1 MLARPGRFMEWSAPL
16 LQRAQS
22 GQNDPDLLDEY
33 DFSGGVRGK
42 YAKRYR
48 EGTNL
53 IRLNDDAAAMF
64 PTSEEVNAVLRSLG
78 EIIQR
83 HEKLGLAKIPR
94 VRM

>member
-1 MLARPGRFMEWSAPL
+1 MAS
-16 LQRAQS
+16 
-22 GQNDPDLLDEY
+22 QNDPDLLDEY

-53 IRLNDDAAAMF
+53 VRLDDDVAAMF

-83 HEKLGLAKIPR
+83 HETMDLTKSLNR
-94 VRM
+94 RT

>member
-1 MLARPGRFMEWSAPL
+1 MPTNERSAK
-16 LQRAQS
+16 RIMAN
-22 GQNDPDLLDEY
+22 QNDPDLLDEY

-53 IRLNDDAAAMF
+53 VRLDDDVAAMF

-83 HEKLGLAKIPR
+83 HETMDLTKSLNGR
-94 VRM
+94 

>member
-1 MLARPGRFMEWSAPL
+1 MAN
-16 LQRAQS
+16 
-22 GQNDPDLLDEY
+22 QNDPDLLNEY

-53 IRLNDDAAAMF
+53 VRLDDDVAAMF

-78 EIIQR
+78 EIIQH
-83 HEKLGLAKIPR
+83 HEKIGLTKDLNGR
-94 VRM
+94 T

>member
-1 MLARPGRFMEWSAPL
+1 MAN
-16 LQRAQS
+16 
-22 GQNDPDLLDEY
+22 QNDPNLLDEY

-53 IRLNDDAAAMF
+53 VRLDDDVAAMF

-78 EIIQR
+78 EIIQHHATGWKPSPR
-83 HEKLGLAKIPR
+83 ATREKPP
-94 VRM
+94 